1 MFSCMFG
8 LLLCVLLCCFMKV
21 YVIVDKCLLL
31 FDVLWVFESL
41 FDVQWVYVIVLNVW
55 IVLVEVVLSLFD
67 DLMSVIVF
75 VMSLVLGGV
84 GVKVVLI
91 SWGSGEFL
99 VEM

>member
-1 MFSCMFG
+1 M
-8 LLLCVLLCCFMKV
+8 
-21 YVIVDKCLLL
+21 
-31 FDVLWVFESL
+31 
-41 FDVQWVYVIVLNVW
+41 YVIVLNVW

-91 SWGSGEFL
+91 SWGIGEFL